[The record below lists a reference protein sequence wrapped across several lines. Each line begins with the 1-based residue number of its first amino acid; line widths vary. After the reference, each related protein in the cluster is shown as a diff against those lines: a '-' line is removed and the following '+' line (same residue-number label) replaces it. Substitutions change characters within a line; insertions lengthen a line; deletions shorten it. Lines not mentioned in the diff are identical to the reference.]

1 MRLASTRLKLLPHS
15 LRWQFTLATV
25 VLTLLIAT
33 SGLTAVYTLRV
44 ATNETRALATDEL
57 MRMQAADTLV
67 KHTLLIERESSR
79 LASAGSLD
87 AMRANYADILR
98 QLETFDRLSDR
109 LAAANDDVSV
119 LDLHQASQLFRNT
132 VNVVAQLRESDLRAA
147 AAHASNPAREQTGT
161 ARADVR
167 PDVQAIAPRDT
178 FSEGLR
184 QQASAMVASAQLQSD
199 RCTQEFQ
206 QAVQRLANTSAR
218 NERWITG
225 LVAVSLLFAWL
236 VAHAFLG
243 KNVLARLQV
252 VSSNLRRGD
261 SLEGHDDAT
270 RIVNGRDEIGEMARA
285 VEQFHDDRRQLAR
298 AYAALREEKLRQE
311 ALINELAQAHSQLL
325 QSEKLASIGQLAAG
339 VAHEINNP
347 VGFVNANLGTLQR
360 YVADL
365 LTALAAYERSEA
377 ELIAESRAALAELK
391 REIDIDYLR
400 ADIPA
405 LLSESVEGLQ
415 RVKRIVQGLKDFSH
429 VDKAEKQWAN
439 LESNLDTTIDIVWNE
454 LKYKVELK
462 REFGAIP
469 ELECIPSQLNQ
480 VFMNLLMNAAQAIE
494 GRGHITV
501 RTGHDESSVWV
512 EVEDT
517 GQGIKPEHR
526 DRIFDPFFTTKPVGT
541 GTGLGLSISY
551 GIVRKQGGRI
561 DVHSEVGHGSTF
573 RVVLPK
579 TPEDELMAGSV
590 RS

>member
-1 MRLASTRLKLLPHS
+1 MRLALTRLARLPRS

-33 SGLTAVYTLRV
+33 GGLTAVYTLRV
-44 ATNETRALATDEL
+44 TTNETRLLATGEL
-57 MRMQAADTLV
+57 TRMQAADTLV
-67 KHTLLIERESSR
+67 QHTLLIEREASR

-87 AMRANYADILR
+87 AMRASYADILR

-109 LAAANDDVSV
+109 LAAANDDLSV

-132 VNVVAQLRESDLRAA
+132 VNIVAQLRESELRAA
-147 AAHASNPAREQTGT
+147 IQPAPRAAAGQSGAG
-161 ARADVR
+161 ARAASR
-167 PDVQAIAPRDT
+167 PPASRDT
-178 FSEGLR
+178 FSDRLS

-206 QAVQRLANTSAR
+206 QAVQQLAGASAR

-243 KNVLARLQV
+243 KHVLARLEV
-252 VSSNLRRGD
+252 VSSNLRSGEAAQEARAARVLTD
-261 SLEGHDDAT
+261 
-270 RIVNGRDEIGEMARA
+270 RDEIGDMARA
-285 VEQFHDDRRQLAR
+285 VEQFQQDRRELAR
-298 AYAALREEKLRQE
+298 AYAALREEKIRQE
-311 ALINELAQAHSQLL
+311 ALIDELAQAHSQLL

-365 LTALAAYERSEA
+365 LTALAAYERTEA
-377 ELIAESRAALAELK
+377 ELIAESRATLAALK

-400 ADIPA
+400 TDIPA

-439 LESNLDTTIDIVWNE
+439 LESNLDTTIDVVWNE
-454 LKYKVELK
+454 LKYKAELE

-480 VFMNLLMNAAQAIE
+480 VFMNLLMNAAQSIE
-494 GRGHITV
+494 GHGRITV
-501 RTGHDESSVWV
+501 RTGHDESTVWV
-512 EVEDT
+512 EIEDT

-526 DRIFDPFFTTKPVGT
+526 DRIFDPFFTTRPVGT
-541 GTGLGLSISY
+541 GAGLGLSISY

-561 DVHSEVGHGSTF
+561 EVRSQVGQGSTF
-573 RVVLPK
+573 RVILPK
-579 TPEDELMAGSV
+579 SPAEALTSSGV
-590 RS
+590 

>member
-1 MRLASTRLKLLPHS
+1 MRLAATRLKLLPRS

-44 ATNETRALATDEL
+44 ATNETRLFATGEL
-57 MRMQAADTLV
+57 TRMQAADTLV
-67 KHTLLIERESSR
+67 QHTLMIEREASR

-87 AMRANYADILR
+87 AMRASYADILK
-98 QLETFDRLSDR
+98 QLENFDRLSDR

-132 VNVVAQLRESDLRAA
+132 VNIVAQLRESDLRAA
-147 AAHASNPAREQTGT
+147 AGQASNRSRESSASG
-161 ARADVR
+161 ASVRAV
-167 PDVQAIAPRDT
+167 PQPLAPRDT
-178 FSEGLR
+178 FSDGLR

-206 QAVQRLANTSAR
+206 QAVQQLAGASAR
-218 NERWITG
+218 NERWIAG

-243 KNVLARLQV
+243 KHVLARLEV
-252 VSSNLRRGD
+252 VSSNLRNGD
-261 SLEGHDDAT
+261 AAQAQHAA
-270 RIVNGRDEIGEMARA
+270 RIVKGRDEIGEMARA
-285 VEQFHDDRRQLAR
+285 VEQFQEDRRELAR
-298 AYAALREEKLRQE
+298 AYAALREEKARQE

-365 LTALAAYERSEA
+365 LTALAAYERTEA
-377 ELIAESRAALAELK
+377 ELIAESRAALAALK

-400 ADIPA
+400 TDIPT

-439 LESNLDTTIDIVWNE
+439 LESNLDTTISIVWNE
-454 LKYKVELK
+454 LKYKAELR

-480 VFMNLLMNAAQAIE
+480 VFMNLLMNAAQSIE
-494 GRGHITV
+494 GHGRITV
-501 RTGHDESSVWV
+501 RTGHDDNSVWV
-512 EVEDT
+512 EVEDS

-561 DVHSEVGHGSTF
+561 EVRSEVGQGSTF

-579 TPEDELMAGSV
+579 SSEEALAASGA
-590 RS
+590 

>member
-1 MRLASTRLKLLPHS
+1 MRLAATRLRLLPRS
-15 LRWQFTLATV
+15 LRRQFTLATV

-33 SGLTAVYTLRV
+33 GGLTAVYTLRV
-44 ATNETRALATDEL
+44 ATNETRLLATGEL
-57 MRMQAADTLV
+57 TRMQAADTLV
-67 KHTLLIERESSR
+67 QRTLLIERESSR

-87 AMRANYADILR
+87 AMRASYADILK
-98 QLETFDRLSDR
+98 QLEIFDRLSDR
-109 LAAANDDVSV
+109 LAAANDDLSV
-119 LDLHQASQLFRNT
+119 LDLHQASQLFRNM
-132 VNVVAQLRESDLRAA
+132 VNIVAQLRESELRAA
-147 AAHASNPAREQTGT
+147 LAHASNQRRENGAATRVGSQTL
-161 ARADVR
+161 VS
-167 PDVQAIAPRDT
+167 QDT
-178 FSEGLR
+178 FSDGLR

-206 QAVQRLANTSAR
+206 QAVQQLAAASAR

-236 VAHAFLG
+236 IAHAFLG
-243 KNVLARLQV
+243 KHVLSRLEV
-252 VSSNLRRGD
+252 VSSNLRSGD
-261 SLEGHDDAT
+261 AGQGQHASS
-270 RIVNGRDEIGEMARA
+270 IVKGRDEIGEMARA
-285 VEQFHDDRRQLAR
+285 VEQFQDDRRELAR
-298 AYAALREEKLRQE
+298 AYATLREEKARQE

-365 LTALAAYERSEA
+365 LTALAAYERIEG
-377 ELIAESRAALAELK
+377 ELIAESRAALAALK

-400 ADIPA
+400 SDIPT

-429 VDKAEKQWAN
+429 VDKSEKQWAN
-439 LESNLDTTIDIVWNE
+439 LESNLDTTINIVWNE
-454 LKYKVELK
+454 LKYKAELK

-480 VFMNLLMNAAQAIE
+480 VFMNLLMNAAQSIE
-494 GRGHITV
+494 GHGHITV
-501 RTGHDESSVWV
+501 RTGHDENSVWV

-517 GQGIKPEHR
+517 GQGIRPEHR
-526 DRIFDPFFTTKPVGT
+526 DRIFDPFFTTKAVGT

-561 DVHSEVGHGSTF
+561 EVRSEVGQGSTF

-579 TPEDELMAGSV
+579 SPEDALAASGA
-590 RS
+590 

>member
-1 MRLASTRLKLLPHS
+1 MRLALTRLARLPRS

-25 VLTLLIAT
+25 VLTLLIVT

-44 ATNETRALATDEL
+44 TTNETRLLATGEL
-57 MRMQAADTLV
+57 TRMQAADTLV
-67 KHTLLIERESSR
+67 QHTLLIEREASR

-87 AMRANYADILR
+87 AMRASYADIPT

-109 LAAANDDVSV
+109 LAAANDDLSV

-132 VNVVAQLRESDLRAA
+132 VNIVAQLRESELRAA
-147 AAHASNPAREQTGT
+147 IQPAPRAAAGQSDAGAHAASRPPAS
-161 ARADVR
+161 
-167 PDVQAIAPRDT
+167 RDT
-178 FSEGLR
+178 FSDRLS

-206 QAVQRLANTSAR
+206 QAVQQLAGASAR

-243 KNVLARLQV
+243 KHVLARLEV
-252 VSSNLRRGD
+252 VSSNLRSGEAAQEAHAARVLKD
-261 SLEGHDDAT
+261 
-270 RIVNGRDEIGEMARA
+270 RDEIGDMARA
-285 VEQFHDDRRQLAR
+285 VEQFQQDRRELDR
-298 AYAALREEKLRQE
+298 AYAALREEKARQE
-311 ALINELAQAHSQLL
+311 ALIDELAQAHSQLL

-365 LTALAAYERSEA
+365 LTALAAYERTEA
-377 ELIAESRAALAELK
+377 ELIAESRATLAALK

-400 ADIPA
+400 TDIPA

-439 LESNLDTTIDIVWNE
+439 LESNLDTTIDVVWNE
-454 LKYKVELK
+454 LKYKAELE

-480 VFMNLLMNAAQAIE
+480 VFMNLLMNAAQSIE
-494 GRGHITV
+494 GHGRITV
-501 RTGHDESSVWV
+501 RTGHDESTVWV
-512 EVEDT
+512 EIEDT

-526 DRIFDPFFTTKPVGT
+526 DRIFDPFFTTRPVGT
-541 GTGLGLSISY
+541 GAGLGLSISY

-561 DVHSEVGHGSTF
+561 EVRSQVGQGSTF
-573 RVVLPK
+573 RVILPK
-579 TPEDELMAGSV
+579 SPAEALTASGT
-590 RS
+590 

>member
-1 MRLASTRLKLLPHS
+1 MRLAARRLKLLSRS

-25 VLTLLIAT
+25 VLTLLIAM

-44 ATNETRALATDEL
+44 ATSETHLLATDEL

-67 KHTLLIERESSR
+67 QHTLLIEREASR
-79 LASAGSLD
+79 LANAESLD
-87 AMRANYADILR
+87 AMRASYADILR
-98 QLETFDRLSDR
+98 QLEVFDRVSDR
-109 LAAANDDVSV
+109 LAAANDDISV

-132 VNVVAQLRESDLRAA
+132 VNIVAQLRESDLRAA
-147 AAHASNPAREQTGT
+147 GAHASNPANDGSAV
-161 ARADVR
+161 ARPITHAVK
-167 PDVQAIAPRDT
+167 PHDT
-178 FSEGLR
+178 FSDGLR
-184 QQASAMVASAQLQSD
+184 QQASAMVASAELQLN
-199 RCTQEFQ
+199 RCTQDFQ
-206 QAVQRLANTSAR
+206 QAVQRLADTSAR

-243 KNVLARLQV
+243 KHVLARLEV
-252 VSSNLRRGD
+252 VSSNLRLGD
-261 SLEGHDDAT
+261 AVEGQDAS
-270 RIVNGRDEIGEMARA
+270 RLLNGCDEISEMARA
-285 VEQFHDDRRQLAR
+285 VEQFQDDRRQLAR
-298 AYAALREEKLRQE
+298 AYSALREEKARQE
-311 ALINELAQAHSQLL
+311 ELIGELAQAHSQLL

-391 REIDIDYLR
+391 RDIDIDYLR
-400 ADIPA
+400 EDIRT

-439 LESNLDTTIDIVWNE
+439 LESNLDTAINIVWNE
-454 LKYKVELK
+454 LKYKGELR
-462 REFGAIP
+462 REFGAVP

-494 GRGHITV
+494 GGGHITV
-501 RTGHDESSVWV
+501 RTGHDKANVWV

-551 GIVRKQGGRI
+551 GIVKKQGGRI
-561 DVHSEVGHGSTF
+561 EVRSEVGQGSTF

-579 TPEDELMAGSV
+579 SPEEALVAGSV
-590 RS
+590 SS

>member
-1 MRLASTRLKLLPHS
+1 MRLALTRLARLPRS

-25 VLTLLIAT
+25 VLTLLIVT

-44 ATNETRALATDEL
+44 TTNETRLLATGEL
-57 MRMQAADTLV
+57 TRMQAADTLV
-67 KHTLLIERESSR
+67 QHTLLIEREASR

-87 AMRANYADILR
+87 AMRASYADILR

-109 LAAANDDVSV
+109 LAAANDDLSV

-132 VNVVAQLRESDLRAA
+132 VNIVAQLRESELRAA
-147 AAHASNPAREQTGT
+147 IQPAPRAAAGQSDAGAHAASRPPAS
-161 ARADVR
+161 
-167 PDVQAIAPRDT
+167 RDT
-178 FSEGLR
+178 FSDRLS

-206 QAVQRLANTSAR
+206 QAVQQLAGASAR

-243 KNVLARLQV
+243 KHVLARLEV
-252 VSSNLRRGD
+252 VSSNLRSGEAAQEARAARVLTD
-261 SLEGHDDAT
+261 
-270 RIVNGRDEIGEMARA
+270 RDEIGDMARA
-285 VEQFHDDRRQLAR
+285 VEQFQQDRRELAR
-298 AYAALREEKLRQE
+298 AYAALREEKIRQE
-311 ALINELAQAHSQLL
+311 ALIDELAQAHSQLL

-365 LTALAAYERSEA
+365 LTALAAYERTEA
-377 ELIAESRAALAELK
+377 ELIAESRATLAALK

-400 ADIPA
+400 TDIPA

-439 LESNLDTTIDIVWNE
+439 LESNLDTTIDVVWNE
-454 LKYKVELK
+454 LKYKAELE

-469 ELECIPSQLNQ
+469 ELECIPSQLSQ
-480 VFMNLLMNAAQAIE
+480 VFMNLLMNAAQSIE
-494 GRGHITV
+494 GHGRITV
-501 RTGHDESSVWV
+501 RTGHDESTVWV
-512 EVEDT
+512 EIEDT

-526 DRIFDPFFTTKPVGT
+526 DRIFDPFFTTRPVGT
-541 GTGLGLSISY
+541 GAGLGLSISY

-561 DVHSEVGHGSTF
+561 EVRSQVGQGSTF
-573 RVVLPK
+573 RVILPK
-579 TPEDELMAGSV
+579 SPAEALTASGT
-590 RS
+590 

>member
-1 MRLASTRLKLLPHS
+1 MRLAATRLKLLPRS

-25 VLTLLIAT
+25 VLALLIAT
-33 SGLTAVYTLRV
+33 GGLTAVYTLRV
-44 ATNETRALATDEL
+44 ATHETRVLATGEL
-57 MRMQAADTLV
+57 TRMQAADTLV
-67 KHTLLIERESSR
+67 QHTLLIERESAR
-79 LASAGSLD
+79 LAGADSLD
-87 AMRANYADILR
+87 AMRASYADIVR
-98 QLETFDRLSDR
+98 QLEIFDRLSDR

-132 VNVVAQLRESDLRAA
+132 VNIVAQLRESDLRAA
-147 AAHASNPAREQTGT
+147 LAHASNPASASAAAAQGDPASRASRE
-161 ARADVR
+161 
-167 PDVQAIAPRDT
+167 T

-199 RCTQEFQ
+199 RCTEEFQ
-206 QAVQRLANTSAR
+206 QAVQRLADTSAR

-243 KNVLARLQV
+243 KHVLARLEV
-252 VSSNLRRGD
+252 VSSNLRSGDAVRGQ
-261 SLEGHDDAT
+261 DAS
-270 RIVNGRDEIGEMARA
+270 RVAQGRDEIGEMARA
-285 VEQFHDDRRQLAR
+285 VEQFQADRRELAR
-298 AYAALREEKLRQE
+298 AYAALREEKARQE

-365 LTALAAYERSEA
+365 LTALAAYERTEA
-377 ELIAESRAALAELK
+377 ELIAESRATLAALK

-400 ADIPA
+400 TDIPA

-439 LESNLDTTIDIVWNE
+439 LESNLDTTINIVWNE
-454 LKYKVELK
+454 LKYKAELK

-480 VFMNLLMNAAQAIE
+480 VFMNLLMNAAQSIE
-494 GRGHITV
+494 GHGHITV
-501 RTGHDESSVWV
+501 RTGHDDTSVWV

-517 GQGIKPEHR
+517 GQGIRPEHR

-561 DVHSEVGHGSTF
+561 EVRSEVGQGSTF

-579 TPEDELMAGSV
+579 GAEEALAASGA
-590 RS
+590 

>member
-1 MRLASTRLKLLPHS
+1 MRLAARRLKLLPRS
-15 LRWQFTLATV
+15 LRRQFTLATV

-44 ATNETRALATDEL
+44 ATNETRLLATGEL
-57 MRMQAADTLV
+57 TRMQAADTLV
-67 KHTLLIERESSR
+67 QHTLLIERESAR
-79 LASAGSLD
+79 LASTGSLD
-87 AMRANYADILR
+87 AMRASYADIIR
-98 QLETFDRLSDR
+98 QLQLFDRLSDR
-109 LAAANDDVSV
+109 LAAANDDDVSV

-132 VNVVAQLRESDLRAA
+132 VNIVAQLRESELSAA
-147 AAHASNPAREQTGT
+147 IAHALNVADQNSTA
-161 ARADVR
+161 ARADSQTV
-167 PDVQAIAPRDT
+167 ASRDR
-178 FSEGLR
+178 FSDGLR

-206 QAVQRLANTSAR
+206 QAVQRLAATSAR
-218 NERWITG
+218 HERWITG

-243 KNVLARLQV
+243 KHVLARLEV
-252 VSSNLRRGD
+252 VSSNLRSGD
-261 SLEGHDDAT
+261 PADEQHVS
-270 RIVNGRDEIGEMARA
+270 RMVKGRDEIGEMARA
-285 VEQFHDDRRQLAR
+285 VEQFQDDRRQLAH
-298 AYAALREEKLRQE
+298 AYAALREEKARQE

-360 YVADL
+360 YMADL

-377 ELIAESRAALAELK
+377 ELIAESRAALIELK

-400 ADIPA
+400 SDIPT

-439 LESNLDTTIDIVWNE
+439 LESNLDTTINIVWNE
-454 LKYKVELK
+454 LKYKAELK

-480 VFMNLLMNAAQAIE
+480 VFMNLLMNAAQSIE
-494 GRGHITV
+494 GHGHIVV
-501 RTGHDESSVWV
+501 RTGHDETSVWI
-512 EVEDT
+512 EVEDS

-561 DVHSEVGHGSTF
+561 EVRSEVGHGSTF

-579 TPEDELMAGSV
+579 SPEEALAASAE
-590 RS
+590 